1 MQLVAGQLF
10 NGVSEG
16 SVLLLVALGLA
27 FTFGLMGVI
36 NMAHGEFIMIGAY
49 VAYLLQRLLHGS
61 DPSLALLLGLPV
73 GFAVG
78 GAIGWLLEFSLVRF
92 LYGRPLDTLLAT
104 WGVSLVLQQ
113 GARNIFGAPNVEVKS
128 PTWLSAA
135 WRIGPDLTLADARL
149 FILGLTATV
158 LLLLYL
164 YLFRTATGRRTR
176 AAMQNREM
184 AGCLGVSTRTLDGLT
199 FAIGSGL
206 AALAGVVLTLI
217 GPIGPTIG
225 SDYIVDAFMVV
236 VLGGVGQLAGA
247 VAGAALFGTAKAL
260 FQFYTTASVGTVLAF
275 AMIIA
280 LLQWRPQGI
289 IARRGRQ
296 LDS

>member
-1 MQLVAGQLF
+1 MQIILGQAF
-10 NGVSEG
+10 NGISEG
-16 SVLLLVALGLA
+16 SVLLLVALGLC

-49 VAYLLQRLLHGS
+49 VAYVLQHTLHGS
-61 DPSLALLLGLPV
+61 NPSLVLLLGLPA
-73 GFAVG
+73 GFLVG
-78 GAIGWLLEFSLVRF
+78 GAIGWLLEGSLVRF

-104 WGVSLVLQQ
+104 WGVSLLLQQ
-113 GARNIFGAPNVEVKS
+113 AARNIFGAPNVEVKS
-128 PTWLSAA
+128 PAWLSSA
-135 WRIGPDLTLADARL
+135 WRPGPGLTFADARL
-149 FILGLTATV
+149 FILGLTAAV
-158 LLLLYL
+158 LLLLYAYL
-164 YLFRTATGRRTR
+164 YRTPAGRRTR

-247 VAGAALFGTAKAL
+247 VSGAALFGTSKSL
-260 FQFYTTASVGTVLAF
+260 FQFWTTASVGTVLAF
-275 AMIIA
+275 AMII
-280 LLQWRPQGI
+280 LILQWRPQGI
-289 IARRGRQ
+289 VARRGRH
-296 LDS
+296 LD